1 MPWGKYTKSFTNSVL
16 YFSFIAFLFFYT
28 QTVFAASL
36 SLVPQSGNVN
46 VGDNIRVRVVLVSS
60 DKPANAVSGSVTF
73 PTDLLTLNSISKTD
87 SIVTVWPVEPSYSNT
102 TGTINLDGVILSG
115 YQGSNGSVLTLFFRA
130 KAPGSAN
137 VKFNNAQVLAHDG
150 QGTPILGSTGQ
161 ATFNISALTPKVPIE
176 VPKVEPK
183 VDSKP
188 VVTSKTPTLEIEE
201 IKKKDSFDPHS
212 RFFITSTLKNPN
224 SAYKIEIDN
233 IDYVWEGSNN
243 NIFETVPLSR
253 GVHSIKVSFES
264 IDGDIISES
273 LTFNTSGILSPI
285 LTDYSNNVK
294 ENDFIVIKGVTDPLN
309 YVVINSDALLL
320 NGNNSLRESYTVR
333 ANEKGLFT
341 YVSENRANRGVY
353 MISAI
358 ARTPNGIESSE
369 TKPVKISVLPD
380 TKTLIGKLTS
390 TFSIM
395 IPVVGIFIILIGIII
410 YGWHRILHYR
420 ERMRHR
426 LLETRALVSKSF
438 SILEEDADE
447 EAKIL
452 RKGRALKPLT
462 EEEKSFVNQF
472 KKDISSAEKTI
483 LNDLKDSDKEI

>member
-1 MPWGKYTKSFTNSVL
+1 MPLGKFIKSFTNAVL
-16 YFSFIAFLFFYT
+16 RFSFLAFLFFYT

-73 PTDLLTLNSISKTD
+73 PTNLLTLNSISKTD
-87 SIVTVWPVEPSYSNT
+87 SIVNVWPVEPSYSNT

-130 KAPGSAN
+130 KAPGSAS
-137 VKFNNAQVLAHDG
+137 VLFKNAQVLAHDG
-150 QGTPILGSTGQ
+150 QGTPILNSTGQ
-161 ATFNISALTPKVPIE
+161 AVFNISALAPKAPVEI
-176 VPKVEPK
+176 PKQEPK
-183 VDSKP
+183 VGITP
-188 VVTSKTPTLEIEE
+188 VAGTKVPTLEIEE
-201 IKKKDSFDPHS
+201 LKKKDSFDPHS
-212 RFFITSTLKNPN
+212 KFFITSTLKNPN

-233 IDYVWEGSNN
+233 VDYVWNDPGN

-253 GVHSIKVSFES
+253 GVHSIKVSFDS
-264 IDGDIISES
+264 VDGDIISES

-285 LTDYSNNVK
+285 FTDYSNNVK
-294 ENDFIVIKGVTDPLN
+294 ENDFIVIKGVADPLN

-320 NGNNSLRESYTVR
+320 NGNNSFRESHTIR

-358 ARTPNGIESSE
+358 SRTPNGVESPE
-369 TKPVKISVLPD
+369 TQAIKISVQPD
-380 TKTLIGKLTS
+380 SKTLIGKLTS

-395 IPVVGIFIILIGIII
+395 IPIVAIFIILIGIIM

-420 ERMRHR
+420 ERMRRR

-447 EAKIL
+447 ESKIL

-472 KKDISSAEKTI
+472 KKDINSAEKTI